1 MQHNSKS
8 FFLSLLL
15 TTVILI
21 MSEILVSTLFPLIGL
36 TDFRI
41 SFVTVIVLY
50 LAFYYNNILIAP
62 LIAYFYLIHGVFS
75 LEHWS
80 LGALS
85 TLVVSIIISFLRNL
99 IHLNSYFVTFVF
111 VQLFQI
117 LIFIFNSSL
126 MSLKVGSFK
135 FLGGSLTLFI
145 LESLLI
151 SALSPFVFGLLKKI
165 WSIQGEDIEEA
176 GI

>member
-15 TTVILI
+15 TTALLVI
-21 MSEILVSTLFPLIGL
+21 SEIIVSTIFPLVGL
-36 TDFRI
+36 IDFRI

-62 LIAYFYLIHGVFS
+62 LIAYFYLIHGIFS

-80 LGALS
+80 IGALS
-85 TLVVSIIISFLRNL
+85 TLLISIVISFLRNL

-117 LIFIFNSSL
+117 LIFIINSSL
-126 MSLKVGSFK
+126 MSLKVGSFQ
-135 FLGGSLTLFI
+135 FLGESLTLFI
-145 LESLLI
+145 LESLTI
-151 SALSPFVFGLLKKI
+151 SALSPIVFNLLQRF
-165 WSIQGEDIEEA
+165 WSVTEDDIEEA
-176 GI
+176 RA

>member
-15 TTVILI
+15 TTALLI
-21 MSEILVSTLFPLIGL
+21 ISEVLVSTLFPLIGL
-36 TDFRI
+36 IDFRI

-50 LAFYYNNILIAP
+50 LAFFYNNILIAP

-80 LGALS
+80 MGALS
-85 TLVVSIIISFLRNL
+85 TLMVSIVISFLRNL
-99 IHLNSYFVTFVF
+99 IHLNSFFVTFVF

-117 LIFIFNSSL
+117 LIFIINSFL
-126 MSLKVGSFK
+126 MSLKVGSFQ
-135 FLGGSLTLFI
+135 FLGESLTLFI
-145 LESLLI
+145 LESLTI
-151 SALSPFVFGLLKKI
+151 SAISPLIFSLLKRI
-165 WSIQGEDIEEA
+165 WAIRGDDIEEA
-176 GI
+176 NA

>member
-15 TTVILI
+15 TTALLVI
-21 MSEILVSTLFPLIGL
+21 SEIIVSTIFPLIGL
-36 TDFRI
+36 VDFRI

-62 LIAYFYLIHGVFS
+62 LIAYFYLIHGIFS

-80 LGALS
+80 IGALS
-85 TLVVSIIISFLRNL
+85 TLLISIIISFLRNL

-117 LIFIFNSSL
+117 FIFIINSFF
-126 MSLKVGSFK
+126 MSLKVGSFQ
-135 FLGGSLTLFI
+135 FLGESLSLFI
-145 LESLLI
+145 LESLAI
-151 SALSPFVFGLLKKI
+151 SGLSPFIFNLLKKF
-165 WSIQGEDIEEA
+165 WSVTEDDIE
-176 GI
+176 

>member
-15 TTVILI
+15 TTALLVVT
-21 MSEILVSTLFPLIGL
+21 EIFVSTVFPLVGL
-36 TDFRI
+36 VNFRI

-62 LIAYFYLIHGVFS
+62 LIAYFYLIHGIFS

-80 LGALS
+80 VGALS
-85 TLVVSIIISFLRNL
+85 TLSISIVISFLRNL

-117 LIFIFNSSL
+117 FIFIINSFL

-135 FLGGSLTLFI
+135 FFSGSFSLFI
-145 LESLLI
+145 IESLVI
-151 SALSPFVFGLLKKI
+151 SALSPFIFNLLKRF
-165 WSIQGEDIEEA
+165 WSITEDDIEEA
-176 GI
+176 RA